1 MGSLRPLISL
11 SRGCSQLDVAAA
23 QSGRL
28 TKGHSM
34 LMSASNSCLGKLK
47 TNCVLMGPA
56 GCRFWSPLNYLW
68 TGNYVAV
75 FPEWIYDGLVG

>member
-1 MGSLRPLISL
+1 
-11 SRGCSQLDVAAA
+11 
-23 QSGRL
+23 
-28 TKGHSM
+28 
-34 LMSASNSCLGKLK
+34 MSASNSCLGKLK

-56 GCRFWSPLNYLW
+56 GCRFWRPLNYLW

>member
-11 SRGCSQLDVAAA
+11 SRGCSQLDVAAV

-56 GCRFWSPLNYLW
+56 GADSGGAAVNLIIFPLLLLF
-68 TGNYVAV
+68 V
-75 FPEWIYDGLVG
+75 